1 MTRVGAFIADL
12 ARAGKASLKL
22 KKTVDAAYRDWSL
35 SPSQIYHIIKQARA

>member
-22 KKTVDAAYRDWSL
+22 KKQWTLPTGIEA
-35 SPSQIYHIIKQARA
+35 